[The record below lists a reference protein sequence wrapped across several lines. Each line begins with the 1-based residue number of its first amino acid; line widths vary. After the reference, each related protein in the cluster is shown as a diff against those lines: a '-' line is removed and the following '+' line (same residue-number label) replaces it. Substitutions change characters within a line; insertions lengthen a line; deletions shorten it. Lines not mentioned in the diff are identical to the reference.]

1 KNQFTRKNYL
11 HKRFDSFI
19 GVVMETKLNYLNVTE
34 KHFLNRLALLQS
46 MNQINT
52 SKPALLYFTT
62 EDEDDGKFHSYII
75 LEVYN
80 NLIHAETCLKTP
92 FLISSDYKRST
103 DEQAWLTYRK
113 WVNEDSAFFQNLL
126 DGLKDDGF
134 REVRVLEPTY
144 HSELN
149 DIYNLRLRTKQQKN
163 LQANQIKIIYRFQ
176 EEY

>member
-1 KNQFTRKNYL
+1 
-11 HKRFDSFI
+11 
-19 GVVMETKLNYLNVTE
+19 METKLNYLNVTE

-92 FLISSDYKRST
+92 F
-103 DEQAWLTYRK
+103 
-113 WVNEDSAFFQNLL
+113 F
-126 DGLKDDGF
+126 
-134 REVRVLEPTY
+134 
-144 HSELN
+144 
-149 DIYNLRLRTKQQKN
+149 
-163 LQANQIKIIYRFQ
+163 
-176 EEY
+176 